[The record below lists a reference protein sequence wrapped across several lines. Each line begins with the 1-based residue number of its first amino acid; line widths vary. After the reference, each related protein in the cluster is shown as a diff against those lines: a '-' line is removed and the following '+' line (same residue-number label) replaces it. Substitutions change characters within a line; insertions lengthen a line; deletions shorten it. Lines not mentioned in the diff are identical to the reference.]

1 MDEQLIEDFV
11 RVFKIIWILPVLYM
25 IGFVFKGDKKD
36 FAGYGR
42 ALFSAF
48 KIFASSIVPAI
59 LTFIKCI

>member
-1 MDEQLIEDFV
+1 
-11 RVFKIIWILPVLYM
+11 M